1 MLTHWR
7 SRNSKV
13 GGLDYIF
20 FYFSTKQSISLRLNG
35 IFVSNEPVF
44 SRVYFDKKIDCSLDC
59 NQFLFK
65 LSSLA
70 VKSICGAQ
78 DANACCQFIQYIC
91 SVFSNCQEVSEV
103 LTFLRRKWKVINKT
117 IWYHAAFF
125 WSSLCR
131 LTTSCHQSPWNV
143 KAFFKDIPHCFFAWL
158 FTFPLPHFV
167 TLFSLLFPCQT
178 HVYLKCRLKL
188 LLLFFLF
195 FPPLTSSG
203 GHPITPVFE
212 IENNLNL
219 KSTFLLKI
227 SMLSI
232 LEIPHLKE
240 NYPDITSMTNHNCD
254 HKRSSVSMWVVY
266 SVSSPNVLLE
276 FLWARAAQGGGAQK
290 GGCRFI
296 QWM

>member
-103 LTFLRRKWKVINKT
+103 LTFLRRKWKVINKNNMIPCSLLLVFT
-117 IWYHAAFF
+117 LSVNNKLPSEPLKHKGIFQRHSTLLFCVAFHISTPSF
-125 WSSLCR
+125 RHSLF
-131 LTTSCHQSPWNV
+131 SFV
-143 KAFFKDIPHCFFAWL
+143 
-158 FTFPLPHFV
+158 PLPD
-167 TLFSLLFPCQT
+167 S
-178 HVYLKCRLKL
+178 HV
-188 LLLFFLF
+188 
-195 FPPLTSSG
+195 P
-203 GHPITPVFE
+203 
-212 IENNLNL
+212 
-219 KSTFLLKI
+219 
-227 SMLSI
+227 
-232 LEIPHLKE
+232 
-240 NYPDITSMTNHNCD
+240 
-254 HKRSSVSMWVVY
+254 
-266 SVSSPNVLLE
+266 
-276 FLWARAAQGGGAQK
+276 
-290 GGCRFI
+290 
-296 QWM
+296 